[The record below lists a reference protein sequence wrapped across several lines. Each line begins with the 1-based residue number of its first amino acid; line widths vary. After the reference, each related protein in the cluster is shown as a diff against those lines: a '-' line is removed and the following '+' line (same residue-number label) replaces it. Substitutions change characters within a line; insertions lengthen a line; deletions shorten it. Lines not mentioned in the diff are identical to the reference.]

1 MAKDYRKARRSKT
14 GAKAWIR
21 LDGGFSVRPCVID
34 DRSSTGVQLTLDST
48 LVVARNFTLLMSR
61 DGRQGQPCCVKWRR
75 GAQLGA
81 EFV

>member
-1 MAKDYRKARRSKT
+1 MAKDYRKARRSKM
-14 GAKAWIR
+14 GAKAWVR

-48 LVVARNFTLLMSR
+48 LVVARNFTLLTTR
-61 DGRQGQPCCVKWRR
+61 DARQGQPCCVKWRR
-75 GAQLGA
+75 GSRLGA